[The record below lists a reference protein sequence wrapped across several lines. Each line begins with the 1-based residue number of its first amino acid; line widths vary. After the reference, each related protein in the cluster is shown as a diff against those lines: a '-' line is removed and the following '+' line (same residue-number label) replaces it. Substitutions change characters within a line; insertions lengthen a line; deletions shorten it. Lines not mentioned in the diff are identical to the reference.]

1 MSSKADTHT
10 GDGAHPAAIAQA
22 IAQAMASIAAKTST
36 EPTASLVGLSAEVW
50 LKGLQAG
57 RHGFGV
63 AEMLP

>member
-1 MSSKADTHT
+1 MSSKADIHT
-10 GDGAHPAAIAQA
+10 GDGAHPAA